1 MRKTKVLSKNAMM
14 IKSHHCNKQ
23 QYNNRYNIAAIRII
37 LSLLSSYSL
46 KTTTLNIKLTI
57 WLRRERQLLRR
68 LLSKLSLMILKP
80 T

>member
-1 MRKTKVLSKNAMM
+1 MRKTKVVSKNAMM
-14 IKSHHCNKQ
+14 NKSHHCNRQ
-23 QYNNRYNIAAIRII
+23 QHNNRYNIAAIQII
-37 LSLLSSYSL
+37 LSLLSNYFL
-46 KTTTLNIKLTI
+46 KTTLNIKLTI